1 MNLTC
6 AMRFSPEVEPAQ
18 IEDKK
23 IRKSSRSWA
32 LRIFS
37 TVKNSP
43 GSLRSVLIDFQ
54 GARSAMLEMAALAR
68 PVADP
73 SAPGSAHAP
82 PSVVNRLLSS
92 HAWPSGRPHQI
103 CLGAIRLRRQ
113 ADAPYQGGCLP
124 RRNGMDPISNE
135 RKRVE
140 TQAVA
145 PGQSCNRMEI
155 PPC

>member
-6 AMRFSPEVEPAQ
+6 AMRCSPEVEPAQ

-73 SAPGSAHAP
+73 SAPGGAHAP

-92 HAWPSGRPHQI
+92 H
-103 CLGAIRLRRQ
+103 RL
-113 ADAPYQGGCLP
+113 A
-124 RRNGMDPISNE
+124 
-135 RKRVE
+135 
-140 TQAVA
+140 
-145 PGQSCNRMEI
+145 
-155 PPC
+155 